1 MIWKAEAI
9 FFLGIKLLL
18 FKFMF
23 CRGGIG
29 AGFKDKDWCLW
40 EKWLREVA
48 QEIQK
53 KKKKK
58 ISQETEYTQE
68 TVGLFLQLGAN
79 VLFKVWRKNAY
90 QFAFPPKFL
99 FLSSMVSIHYFFN
112 KNCTIAYCLQ
122 SSYQVLEI
130 QTWARMVKNGKISVL
145 KIIFF

>member
-48 QEIQK
+48 QEVQK
-53 KKKKK
+53 KKKNFSRDR
-58 ISQETEYTQE
+58 IHTGDCR
-68 TVGLFLQLGAN
+68 VI
-79 VLFKVWRKNAY
+79 
-90 QFAFPPKFL
+90 PPVR
-99 FLSSMVSIHYFFN
+99 S
-112 KNCTIAYCLQ
+112 
-122 SSYQVLEI
+122 
-130 QTWARMVKNGKISVL
+130 
-145 KIIFF
+145 

>member
-23 CRGGIG
+23 YRGGIG

-48 QEIQK
+48 QEVQK
-53 KKKKK
+53 KKY
-58 ISQETEYTQE
+58 SQETEYTQE

-79 VLFKVWRKNAY
+79 VSFKVWRKKCI
-90 QFAFPPKFL
+90 PVCI
-99 FLSSMVSIHYFFN
+99 SS
-112 KNCTIAYCLQ
+112 
-122 SSYQVLEI
+122 
-130 QTWARMVKNGKISVL
+130 
-145 KIIFF
+145 